1 MITNNSKNLFCTICL
16 MALAPLLLVCCSDD
30 ETTGYDIESCV
41 EDELSKMTLREKV
54 GQMFI
59 VRPES
64 LDSTIQWTSSSE
76 LPQYKTR
83 SVNNVMADVNRNYPV
98 GGIILF
104 AHNIESEEQLSNY
117 ISQIRK
123 LNGSPLLCI
132 DEEGGSVAR
141 IANNQNFNVP
151 KYESMAAIGG
161 SGDPINAYN
170 AANNIGKYLKTYGF
184 DINFA
189 PVADVNTNPDNI
201 VIGKRAFSSDPQIAA
216 PMVVNYLQGLHDAG
230 IIGCLKHFP
239 GHGDTHADTHYG
251 FAETRKTWEEMSV
264 CEMITFK
271 AGIAAGAQF
280 VMTAHIAAPEVTGN
294 NLPSTLSEV
303 MLQDKLRRELRYKN
317 IIITDAMEMGAITQ
331 LMSGGEAA
339 VKTIEA
345 GADIVLCP
353 QNFLS
358 SFDYVVKAVE
368 SGRISRQRIDNSVR
382 RILTLKKRIQ
392 R

>member
-1 MITNNSKNLFCTICL
+1 MITNNRKNLFCTICL

-64 LDSTIQWTSSSE
+64 LDSTIHWTSSSE

-83 SVNNVMADVNRNYPV
+83 SVNNVMANVNRNYPV

-104 AHNIESEEQLSNY
+104 AHNIDNEEQLSNY
-117 ISQIRK
+117 ISQIGK

-303 MLQDKLRRELRYKN
+303 MLQDKLRRELGYKN

>member
-1 MITNNSKNLFCTICL
+1 MITNNRKNLFCTICL

-64 LDSTIQWTSSSE
+64 LDSTIHLTSSSE

-104 AHNIESEEQLSNY
+104 AHNIDNEEQLSNY

-271 AGIAAGAQF
+271 AGIAADAQF

-303 MLQDKLRRELRYKN
+303 MLQDKLRRELGYKN

>member
-1 MITNNSKNLFCTICL
+1 MITNNRKNLFCTICL

-64 LDSTIQWTSSSE
+64 LDSTTHWTSSSE

-104 AHNIESEEQLSNY
+104 AHNIDNEEQLSNY

-303 MLQDKLRRELRYKN
+303 MLQDKLRRELGYKN

>member
-1 MITNNSKNLFCTICL
+1 MITNNRKNLFCTICL

-64 LDSTIQWTSSSE
+64 LDSTIHWTSSSE
-76 LPQYKTR
+76 LPQYQTR
-83 SVNNVMADVNRNYPV
+83 SVSNVMADVNRNYPV

-104 AHNIESEEQLSNY
+104 AHNIDNEEQLSNY

-132 DEEGGSVAR
+132 DEEGGTVAR
-141 IANNQNFNVP
+141 IANNQNFNVS

-216 PMVVNYLQGLHDAG
+216 PMVVNYLQGLYDAG

-271 AGIAAGAQF
+271 AGIATGAQF

-303 MLQDKLRRELRYKN
+303 MLQDKLRRELGYKN
-317 IIITDAMEMGAITQ
+317 IIITDAMERGAITQ

>member
-1 MITNNSKNLFCTICL
+1 MITNNRKNLFCTICL

-64 LDSTIQWTSSSE
+64 IDSTIHWTSSNE

-104 AHNIESEEQLSNY
+104 AHNIDNEEQLSNY

-170 AANNIGKYLKTYGF
+170 AANNIGNYLKTYGF

-303 MLQDKLRRELRYKN
+303 MLQDKLRRELGYKN

-382 RILTLKKRIQ
+382 RILTLKNRIQ

>member
-1 MITNNSKNLFCTICL
+1 MITNNRKNLFCTICL

-64 LDSTIQWTSSSE
+64 LDSTIHWTSSSE

-83 SVNNVMADVNRNYPV
+83 SVNNVMAYVNRNYPV

-104 AHNIESEEQLSNY
+104 AHNIDNEEQLSNY

-132 DEEGGSVAR
+132 DEEGGTVAR

-170 AANNIGKYLKTYGF
+170 AANSIGKYLKTYGF

-303 MLQDKLRRELRYKN
+303 MLQDKLRRELGYKN